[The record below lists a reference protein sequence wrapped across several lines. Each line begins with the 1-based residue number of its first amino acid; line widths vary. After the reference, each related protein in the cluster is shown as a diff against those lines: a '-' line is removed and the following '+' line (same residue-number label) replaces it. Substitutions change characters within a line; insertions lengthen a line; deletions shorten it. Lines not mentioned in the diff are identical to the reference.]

1 MAEVLREINQN
12 KFTVNIPKEGLMNK
26 VVINQFLGKKELR
39 VCMYLMTILSGWSD
53 NRRNSV
59 YAKADDPKNYTSISI
74 SKISEILHLDK
85 DDVEKSIKKLVKE
98 GILEKGEGKS
108 TKKGYRFTF

>member
-1 MAEVLREINQN
+1 MAEALREINQN

-74 SKISEILHLDK
+74 SKISEILHLHK